1 MGRQVGETESVGD
14 ITLASEY
21 WDCECVENYIHPK
34 SKPICGRCQAK
45 AEDQPDSRANEVA
58 GMLADMG
65 PATKPEPRS
74 AEFADA
80 VAALMAHEPL
90 SDEDEGYLQMLA
102 DNRQMTKR
110 EYEAWQARE
119 TADRVVEFKDP
130 AEAAELPGL
139 LGRMVPAL
147 LKCNG
152 WYAANVDGVK
162 TLYVL
167 QH

>member
-1 MGRQVGETESVGD
+1 MTTRLMT
-14 ITLASEY
+14 
-21 WDCECVENYIHPK
+21 CEPTT
-34 SKPICGRCQAK
+34 GAL
-45 AEDQPDSRANEVA
+45 RA
-58 GMLADMG
+58 
-65 PATKPEPRS
+65 
-74 AEFADA
+74 
-80 VAALMAHEPL
+80 
-90 SDEDEGYLQMLA
+90 
-102 DNRQMTKR
+102 
-110 EYEAWQARE
+110 ARE